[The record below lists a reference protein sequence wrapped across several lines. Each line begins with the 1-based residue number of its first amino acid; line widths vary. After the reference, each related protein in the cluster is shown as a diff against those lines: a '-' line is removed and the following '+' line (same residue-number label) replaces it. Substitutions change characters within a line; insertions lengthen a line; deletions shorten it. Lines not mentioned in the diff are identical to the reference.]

1 LVKQCTCIFSVMPD
15 SYERIMDEANIIV
28 LNYLVML
35 HECTCNFVS
44 EYIRLYRNDPV
55 SDPEKNVTS

>member
-1 LVKQCTCIFSVMPD
+1 MPD

-28 LNYLVML
+28 LSYLVIL

-44 EYIRLYRNDPV
+44 KYIRLYRNDPV
-55 SDPEKNVTS
+55 SVPEIKCNFIKTFSESRNL

>member
-1 LVKQCTCIFSVMPD
+1 MPD

-28 LNYLVML
+28 LSYLVIL